1 MKEFAGTHQKL
12 AKWLY
17 GVAVST
23 LPLHGRDKGSIPF
36 RVTILHSLSVR
47 IWPFQGREPGSIPG
61 VGNRVVRTPKTD
73 IMPGWLN
80 WIERKT
86 SNLEVLGSSPRSGV
100 QVFHHFSQKRPLKQV
115 WPSGLRRRT

>member
-1 MKEFAGTHQKL
+1 MSLQALNKNLQ
-12 AKWLY
+12 KWLY
-17 GVAVST
+17 GVVVST
-23 LPLHGRDKGSIPF
+23 LPLHGRDMGSIPI

-47 IWPFQGREPGSIPG
+47 ICPFQGREPGSIPG

-100 QVFHHFSQKRPLKQV
+100 QVFHRFLQKQPKSKYGRV
-115 WPSGLRRRT
+115 V